1 MEAVDSDTVDAT
13 MVETYSGLK
22 TLVDGYVADGSLP
35 DVYRPLFMNDCY
47 FREDYWGRLKP
58 EKRQFAQTIRTAVD
72 PAGIMQTLSQ
82 GFHL

>member
-1 MEAVDSDTVDAT
+1 